1 MKKSYLF
8 YGLAV
13 LFTLGL
19 LIFIF
24 WNYKTSEEKNKTS
37 DVLKGKTIVRP
48 VFNTDNQTVTLND
61 GNVMPIY
68 GLGTYSLSGDTVKEA
83 VKSALNQGYR
93 LIDTAYMYSNE
104 AEIGQAIKESGIPRE
119 DIFITTKIYPS
130 QFDHPE
136 EAIDQA
142 LERLGTDYID
152 LMLLHHPGDNDVKA
166 YQALEQYQRDGKITS
181 IGLSNYYVEEL
192 EAFLPQ
198 VEVMPALVQNEIHPY
213 YQDQEVTDY
222 IQSLGIVVEAWYP
235 LGGRGYQEELLNDST
250 LEQIAQKYHKS
261 VAQIILRWE
270 QQRHIVTI
278 PGSSNPDHQ
287 KENQDIFDFEL
298 TEAEMAAIA
307 ELEREEKHDWY

>member
-24 WNYKTSEEKNKTS
+24 WNNETSEEKNKTS
-37 DVLKGKTIVRP
+37 DVLKGKTIIQP

-61 GNVMPIY
+61 GNTMPIY

-104 AEIGQAIKESGIPRE
+104 AEIGQAIEESGIPRE

-192 EAFLPQ
+192 EAFLPR

>member
-307 ELEREEKHDWY
+307 ELEREEKYDWY